1 MVAGGYRP
9 GAGRPKGSKGARTV
23 LREQISLRALEDC
36 AEDADYGLA
45 LFRAVMRND
54 DRPIVLRLEA
64 AKEVMNRHW
73 GKPTQH
79 TEESGTKELQVT
91 LIGGINA
98 VDEEP
103 PAE

>member
-1 MVAGGYRP
+1 MASGGYRP
-9 GAGRPKGSKGARTV
+9 GAGRPKGSKGVRTV

-45 LFRAVMRND
+45 LFRAVMRNEE
-54 DRPIVLRLEA
+54 RPITLRLEA

-79 TEESGTKELQVT
+79 TELSGANELEVT

-103 PAE
+103 SAE